1 MPVKAS
7 IKYLLKKLITGAGK
21 TGLESDEVIMAFLG
35 KQGIQAEGSPP

>member
-7 IKYLLKKLITGAGK
+7 IKYLLKKLITGGGK
-21 TGLESDEVIMAFLG
+21 TELETDEVITTFLG